1 MPPAS
6 RRTGCTPS
14 APCRAALCTGCTA
27 EVFSV
32 NSCHHQAV
40 ETPAPGFEATAFSE
54 GGVIEAMR
62 HTSLPVWGVQFHP
75 ERMCGAW
82 ARPDTVDGAALFA
95 WFLRQC
101 GGA

>member
-1 MPPAS
+1 
-6 RRTGCTPS
+6 
-14 APCRAALCTGCTA
+14 
-27 EVFSV
+27 
-32 NSCHHQAV
+32 
-40 ETPAPGFEATAFSE
+40 
-54 GGVIEAMR
+54 MR

>member
-1 MPPAS
+1 MHAIRAVP
-6 RRTGCTPS
+6 GS
-14 APCRAALCTGCTA
+14 ALHGLYG